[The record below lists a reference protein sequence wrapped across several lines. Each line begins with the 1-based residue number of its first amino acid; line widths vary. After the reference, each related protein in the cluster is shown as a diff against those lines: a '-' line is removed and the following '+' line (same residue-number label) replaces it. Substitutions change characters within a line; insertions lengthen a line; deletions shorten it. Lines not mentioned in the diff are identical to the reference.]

1 MAGTHGGL
9 LGPKGV
15 AMGMKKAGGAWWA
28 LGPRRR
34 EGPYHSVPPLVL
46 SIYWSWRG
54 VAGTLGGP
62 HGAAWGRMGLRVVAL
77 GRIGSHWVAI
87 PYAIG
92 TWGPAAG

>member
-1 MAGTHGGL
+1 MGNAKGGWGL
-9 LGPKGV
+9 VGFRPSSQ
-15 AMGMKKAGGAWWA
+15 GGSLPQRATFGIKYILELARCGRDPRGAAW
-28 LGPRRR
+28 GRM
-34 EGPYHSVPPLVL
+34 
-46 SIYWSWRG
+46 
-54 VAGTLGGP
+54 GP